1 MDFDFTEEHEQI
13 RRTTRE
19 FANRSVAP
27 IAAEIDK
34 AARYPAE
41 LVAEMGELGLMG
53 IEVEPEWD
61 GSGLDP
67 IAYVIAME
75 EISAACASTGVI
87 MSVNNSLVCDP
98 LRKWASDEQKDK
110 WLRPLASGQK
120 LGCFMLSEP
129 EAGSDAAAQKTVAE
143 PDSSGDGF
151 VINGVKNWITNG
163 PQADVGILMCMTD
176 RAKGHR
182 GISAFIIDMNAP
194 GVSRGPKDDKLGIR
208 ASHSCQIFFTDHRVG
223 RDQLLGQVGDGF
235 KVAMSTL
242 DCGRI
247 GIAAQALGIARAA
260 FEAAARYATERKT
273 FGKAIADHQAIS
285 FMLADMA
292 TEIDAAR
299 LLTYR
304 AAALKAA
311 GRRHSTE
318 SAMCKLMASEVANRV
333 AKNAVQIFGG
343 NGYVTEYPAERHYR
357 DAKITEIY
365 EGTSEIQRVVIAS
378 NIIKA
383 LAAS

>member
-1 MDFDFTEEHEQI
+1 VDFDFSQEHEAI
-13 RRTTRE
+13 RKTARE
-19 FANRSVAP
+19 FATRSVAP

-34 AARYPAE
+34 QARFPSE
-41 LVAEMGELGLMG
+41 LVAEMGTLSLMG

-61 GSGLDP
+61 GAGLDT
-67 IAYVIAME
+67 IAYVLAME
-75 EISAACASTGVI
+75 EVSAACASTGVI

-98 LRKWASDEQKDK
+98 LRKWANDEQKDK
-110 WLRPLASGQK
+110 WLRPLAAGTK

-143 PDSSGDGF
+143 PKGDGF

-176 RAKGHR
+176 KAKGHR
-182 GISAFIIDMNAP
+182 GISSFIIDMNAP
-194 GVSRGPKDDKLGIR
+194 GVSRGHKDDKLGIR
-208 ASHSCQIFFTDHRVG
+208 ASHSCQVFFTDHYVG
-223 RDQLLGQVGDGF
+223 REQLIGEVGDGF

-260 FEAAARYATERKT
+260 FEAAARYSTERKT
-273 FGKAIADHQAIS
+273 FGKPISSHQAIS

-304 AAALKAA
+304 AASLKAA
-311 GRRHSTE
+311 GQRHSTE

-365 EGTSEIQRVVIAS
+365 EGTSEIQRIVIAS

-383 LAAS
+383 LSA